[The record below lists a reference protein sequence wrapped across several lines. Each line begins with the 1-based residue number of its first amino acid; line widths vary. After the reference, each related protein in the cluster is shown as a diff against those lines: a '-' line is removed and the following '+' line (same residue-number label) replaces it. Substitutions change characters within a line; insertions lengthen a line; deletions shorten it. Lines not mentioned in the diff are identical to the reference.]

1 MFISHTVRQREKDG
15 GRERTT
21 DMSPGGIKGER
32 REKELDRDGHFF
44 QFIQKDIGQDKL
56 EAHYVLYVYTQ
67 TFNCNQ
73 GGMPG

>member
-1 MFISHTVRQREKDG
+1 
-15 GRERTT
+15 
-21 DMSPGGIKGER
+21 MSPGGIKGER